1 MSEPARR
8 LTSTEEHFEQFRQ
21 KAGLLLAPLLLGAIW
36 FVPVRGLSDA
46 AHRLLA
52 VLAAVVTLWITEAT
66 PLPVT
71 ALLGPTFCVLAG
83 IGPAKEVFRSFADPI
98 IFLFLGSFLLAEAML
113 HHGLNRRIAFH
124 VLGWPIIGENPA
136 RLLFAFGAL
145 TGLISMWVSNTATT
159 AMMFPI
165 GVAILSETARR
176 QSARIGREVRF
187 TELNFGTGLM
197 LVTAFAASVGG
208 LGTPVGTPPNL
219 IGIGVIAQRLQV
231 QISFFQWTC
240 FGVPLALG
248 LILFLVCYLNRACV
262 AEAGLLANSA
272 EWLLREKANLG
283 PVRRGERNVMT
294 AFGLT

>member
-1 MSEPARR
+1 MNPVVALEAEAEFDRLRQRAGFVCAPILCVAVWWLPIAG
-8 LTSTEEHFEQFRQ
+8 LTSAAHH
-21 KAGLLLAPLLLGAIW
+21 LLAILG
-36 FVPVRGLSDA
+36 L
-46 AHRLLA
+46 
-52 VLAAVVTLWITEAT
+52 VVVLWITEAI

-71 ALLGPTFCVLAG
+71 ALLGPTLCVVAG
-83 IGPAKEVFRSFADPI
+83 VSGVKDVFKSFADPI

-113 HHGLNRRIAFH
+113 HHGLNRRVAFH

-208 LGTPVGTPPNL
+208 L
-219 IGIGVIAQRLQV
+219 
-231 QISFFQWTC
+231 
-240 FGVPLALG
+240 
-248 LILFLVCYLNRACV
+248 
-262 AEAGLLANSA
+262 
-272 EWLLREKANLG
+272 
-283 PVRRGERNVMT
+283 
-294 AFGLT
+294 